1 MKFALVAIMLG
12 TALSLIPY
20 LIVYSSTG
28 GNMFG
33 TSGPF
38 FDDFESQTLNSRWKF
53 VDPLGNSSLDLSTRQ
68 GWLTMTTYSLP
79 NRGIADGPRLVLSD
93 ITGDFLVRTR
103 VQLSSASPNGS
114 AGIIIWRDS
123 EDYVYLY
130 DTLDLGNTIIFGETR
145 VKVAQD
151 ARASNYRAIDLILS
165 KRGGNFTASYIFE
178 GIEFQVDT
186 LSFTVTGPLD
196 VGVSIASTHGGSF
209 SASFDFL
216 SLAPY

>member
-103 VQLSSASPNGS
+103 V
-114 AGIIIWRDS
+114 
-123 EDYVYLY
+123 
-130 DTLDLGNTIIFGETR
+130 
-145 VKVAQD
+145 
-151 ARASNYRAIDLILS
+151 
-165 KRGGNFTASYIFE
+165 
-178 GIEFQVDT
+178 
-186 LSFTVTGPLD
+186 
-196 VGVSIASTHGGSF
+196 
-209 SASFDFL
+209 
-216 SLAPY
+216 